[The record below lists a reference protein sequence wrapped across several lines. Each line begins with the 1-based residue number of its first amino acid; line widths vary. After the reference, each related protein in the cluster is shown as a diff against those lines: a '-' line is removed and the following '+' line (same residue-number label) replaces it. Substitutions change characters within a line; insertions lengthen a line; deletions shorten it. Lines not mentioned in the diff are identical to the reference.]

1 MKVGVSTLCQSWNFF
16 SLLPRPIKNG
26 KIALLTVFSTSVVI
40 KQQEKEKKEEKGR
53 EQKKKETDKKGE
65 LRYRTPDRQILGN
78 LPAAVMEGQEFNT
91 GRCATK
97 LFFAFFA
104 FFLLFLL
111 LPLLFSCTLAA
122 EHGFSLYFW
131 K

>member
-1 MKVGVSTLCQSWNFF
+1 M
-16 SLLPRPIKNG
+16 
-26 KIALLTVFSTSVVI
+26 VI

-65 LRYRTPDRQILGN
+65 LRYRTPDRQTRGKV
-78 LPAAVMEGQEFNT
+78 PAAVMEGQEFNT

-122 EHGFSLYFW
+122 EHGFSLYF
-131 K
+131 

>member
-1 MKVGVSTLCQSWNFF
+1 M
-16 SLLPRPIKNG
+16 
-26 KIALLTVFSTSVVI
+26 VI

-97 LFFAFFA
+97 LFFTFFA

-122 EHGFSLYFW
+122 EHGFSLYFG